1 MARLFSI
8 LALAIV
14 CLLAAPEPALC
25 QSTSPDPGK
34 TDGPAAGSD
43 QPATPETTDSGEI
56 ERQITSEAPLSETEQ
71 WAQRFETLLD
81 GIRNGEKERKDADA
95 LYGQLMPVL
104 HERRR
109 TLHRVLGWARSP
121 KDPVILASDKQ
132 TPTASQEEASAE
144 VEPTLEVPIAEL
156 LPKVETVGGIYAT
169 ATALYGTRIRL
180 LEHVTPEFRT
190 GVTGA
195 GLIGVRELKG
205 EIEQLTLHV
214 RFQALSIPRE
224 VANWQKILMR
234 APLPIIGHTLEL
246 VFALVVFFWWRRWA
260 ASGLAISRRKLLD
273 ARPRKRRN
281 LRIAKFIWYVDRVRS
296 PLEWLVVLAVFF
308 SVVDFPI
315 QDELE
320 KAPWTVAEWV
330 LLSWF
335 AVALINA
342 MAARGIAGLS
352 GETAVLRLRSLKLV
366 AAWLVV
372 LGLGLTL
379 AEEYTGRGTIYAW
392 FWMLFK
398 VLSLPMAILL
408 IVMWRSEIFRQLEN
422 EPKYPAW
429 IRNALQHKRGL
440 RSYVSAAVA
449 SPYLITVRLQQQAF
463 RAISGLEW
471 GRRLQANL
479 YKRELSREKA
489 RLGTLGGKPISA
501 ELRDQLLV
509 GRGQI
514 IDKVARGELARL
526 VKLVEDDRGVVAVI
540 VAERGCGKSLLL
552 QRLATKFERQVLI
565 FDCPPAGYEAFQK
578 AFACALDLSED
589 KASSE
594 EIAGGLEKCG
604 ARLIGIDNFHR
615 LIRPVKGGR
624 QGLDRLSQLF
634 RETGGRILWVL
645 TIDKLTWNFLNSV
658 RAERA
663 VTPAILKLPFW
674 TEEQIGD
681 LIAQRCRDAD
691 IAPDFGQLILPR
703 YDDDAGQETLAE
715 RNRLAFYRLLW
726 DAADGN
732 PAVALRLWADSL
744 AITEDGK
751 FVVHLPSP
759 SETSEIE
766 RLTPTQLLVL
776 RVIAQSEL
784 IARNEVV
791 ESLRFSEANV
801 GNAILVSLQQG
812 WIEEVDGRYRLS
824 WDWYRTI
831 TRVLV
836 RRNFLYR

>member
-1 MARLFSI
+1 
-8 LALAIV
+8 
-14 CLLAAPEPALC
+14 
-25 QSTSPDPGK
+25 
-34 TDGPAAGSD
+34 
-43 QPATPETTDSGEI
+43 
-56 ERQITSEAPLSETEQ
+56 
-71 WAQRFETLLD
+71 
-81 GIRNGEKERKDADA
+81 
-95 LYGQLMPVL
+95 MP
-104 HERRR
+104 
-109 TLHRVLGWARSP
+109 
-121 KDPVILASDKQ
+121 SDK
-132 TPTASQEEASAE
+132 
-144 VEPTLEVPIAEL
+144 
-156 LPKVETVGGIYAT
+156 LPSEVETVREIYAT
-169 ATALYGTRIRL
+169 AAALYDTRIRL
-180 LEHVTPEFRT
+180 LQHVTPEFRA
-190 GVTGA
+190 GVIGA
-195 GLIGVRELKG
+195 GLTGVQELKG

-214 RFQALSIPRE
+214 RFQALSIPQE
-224 VANWQKILMR
+224 VASWTNNITR
-234 APLPIIGHTLEL
+234 APLPIIGRALEL
-246 VFALVVFFWWRRWA
+246 VLALVVFFWWRRWA
-260 ASGLAISRRKLLD
+260 ASGLAIWRRKLLD

-281 LRIAKFIWYVDRVRS
+281 LRIAKFVWYVERVRS

-308 SVVDFPI
+308 SAVDFPI

-342 MAARGIAGLS
+342 MAARGIVGLS

-366 AAWLVV
+366 AAWLVM

-398 VLSLPMAILL
+398 VLSLPVAILL

-449 SPYLITVRLQQQAF
+449 SPYLITVRLQQQF
-463 RAISGLEW
+463 LRAISRLEW
-471 GRRLQANL
+471 GKRLQANL
-479 YKRELSREKA
+479 YKRELTREKA

-501 ELRDQLLV
+501 ELRDQILV
-509 GRGQI
+509 GRGQV
-514 IDKVARGELARL
+514 IDKIARGELARL
-526 VKLVEDDRGVVAVI
+526 VELVEDDRGGVAVI

-589 KASSE
+589 KASSG
-594 EIAGGLEKCG
+594 EITRGLKECG
-604 ARLIGIDNFHR
+604 ARLVGIDNIHC
-615 LIRPVKGGR
+615 LIRPVKGGQ
-624 QGLDRLSQLF
+624 QGMDRLSQLF

-645 TIDKLTWNFLNSV
+645 TIDKMAWNFLNRV

-663 VTPAILKLPFW
+663 VTPAVLELPFW
-674 TEEQIGD
+674 TEEQIGH

-691 IAPDFGQLILPR
+691 ITPDFGQLILPR
-703 YDDDAGQETLAE
+703 YDYDAGQETLAE
-715 RNRLAFYRLLW
+715 RNRFAFYRLLW

-776 RVIAQSEL
+776 RVIAQSDL
-784 IARNEVV
+784 IARNEIV

-836 RRNFLYR
+836 RRNFLDR